1 MKFRMVPAC
10 QLGIGGMPNAV
21 GSLIAES
28 DLKDL
33 GVHTEMYVDAFV
45 DIAKAGKITGMQRK
59 TLTRYRQTYAFR
71 CRYTRKCTIT

>member
-1 MKFRMVPAC
+1 
-10 QLGIGGMPNAV
+10 MPNAV

-45 DIAKAGKITGMQRK
+45 DMAKAGKITGMQEKYKQRPSDICGFGAGTK
-59 TLTRYRQTYAFR
+59 KMYDYLDEQPRTA
-71 CRYTRKCTIT
+71 